1 MSNITA
7 ERDDANATIGDARTK
22 TESESAGTAV
32 ETDAASAGDDAK
44 SIRGKRS
51 LFLALSTFALLFLGL
66 IYAFS
71 MFATPISTSFGLEK
85 DAVGLTFNIMMVAFC
100 IGAVIGSQI
109 EKAIGVRS
117 TLVIAALMFLGGFVG
132 AGLFGSGSIAAVY
145 LCYGVL
151 GGLAVGIGYNSV
163 IATTNMWFPDKV
175 GFSSGVLMMGFGL
188 GSLILG
194 TLAVNLIPA
203 VGLSVVFAGIGVIT
217 CAVVI
222 VLALLLQRPPANV
235 TKIMA
240 PGKETASGYDPGDE
254 DAPLKSPTFYVYW
267 IWAIIVIA
275 IGLATIGNCASDAQL
290 VGVGAGFATLLVGL
304 VSTCN
309 GLARVVI
316 GIVYDKTDVKVTML
330 VDGLIA
336 VFACACI
343 IGAFATGIPALYI
356 VGALLC
362 GFCYGGVP
370 VVASAFARQRYGAK
384 NYPLN
389 LSLANFAIVF
399 GSHSERHRAGDRR
412 WNRPS
417 YGRVYSHGR
426 AFVGSGIRRAALLQ
440 EMEQGPKDAGGPQTT
455 GLGKWCGGKRRRN
468 AHAGDVA
475 LAISPHA
482 ACATPENAE
491 SPRRLPPYER
501 RAAGGRKAQRCA
513 QPANQPQLPAG

>member
-7 ERDDANATIGDARTK
+7 ERDDANATIGD
-22 TESESAGTAV
+22 AGTAV

-117 TLVIAALMFLGGFVG
+117 TLVIAALMFLDGFVG

-275 IGLATIGNCASDAQL
+275 IGLATIGNCA
-290 VGVGAGFATLLVGL
+290 GFATLLVGL

-399 GSHSERHRAGDRR
+399 GSILNVIVQAIVGGTDHRMAVFTVMGVLSLVAAFDVLPFSKKWNKDLRMLEARR
-412 WNRPS
+412 QQ
-417 YGRVYSHGR
+417 
-426 AFVGSGIRRAALLQ
+426 A
-440 EMEQGPKDAGGPQTT
+440 
-455 GLGKWCGGKRRRN
+455 
-468 AHAGDVA
+468 
-475 LAISPHA
+475 
-482 ACATPENAE
+482 
-491 SPRRLPPYER
+491 
-501 RAAGGRKAQRCA
+501 
-513 QPANQPQLPAG
+513 